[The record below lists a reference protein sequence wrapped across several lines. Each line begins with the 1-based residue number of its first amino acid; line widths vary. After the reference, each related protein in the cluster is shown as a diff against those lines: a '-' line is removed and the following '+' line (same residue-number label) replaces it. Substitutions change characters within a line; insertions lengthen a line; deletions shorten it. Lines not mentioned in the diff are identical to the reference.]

1 MTFPVTV
8 AQCPIYYN
16 YFNTGRP
23 RSDDTKRVPFCSGY
37 IDGPNKPLYPFG
49 FGLSYAKFEYSNFSL
64 SANKFT
70 AGESIKAS
78 VLVKNAGNIEA
89 KEVVQLYIRDEFGSI
104 VRPVKELKG
113 FKKILLKPGEEREVS
128 FEIDEKMLSFYGAD
142 LKYGAEKGTF
152 IAFIGSSSEVD
163 NGIRFELI

>member
-1 MTFPVTV
+1 MTNFKLSNLFTV
-8 AQCPIYYN
+8 
-16 YFNTGRP
+16 
-23 RSDDTKRVPFCSGY
+23 
-37 IDGPNKPLYPFG
+37 
-49 FGLSYAKFEYSNFSL
+49 KFEYSNFSL